1 MAPMVAFWISREDY
15 DKLYAIKEE
24 DGKNDMTGSEY
35 VQELLKDI
43 IRQRKNKEQLQTND
57 FIKENFYEENNIHS
71 NKIWY

>member
-71 NKIWY
+71 NKI

>member
-1 MAPMVAFWISREDY
+1 MVAFWISREDY

-71 NKIWY
+71 NKI